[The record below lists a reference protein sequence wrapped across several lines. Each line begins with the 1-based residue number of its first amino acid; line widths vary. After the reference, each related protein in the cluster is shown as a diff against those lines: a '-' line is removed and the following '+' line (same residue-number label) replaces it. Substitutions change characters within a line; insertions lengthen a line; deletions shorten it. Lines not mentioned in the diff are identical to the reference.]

1 MGFTLKTLWLAALVA
16 ATYPLAVA
24 AQVGLEALFGDS
36 LWLTELLHGS
46 KRTAAF
52 ALVDGW
58 VGSIPWVLG
67 FWAIAVVLR
76 AASGPQ
82 RRAELRTL
90 LVVGAA
96 IVGTIISLS
105 VQVPMLLVLLL
116 ISAAALESCR
126 ARTVPR

>member
-1 MGFTLKTLWLAALVA
+1 MGFALKTLWLAALVA

-36 LWLTELLHGS
+36 LWLMELLHGS
-46 KRTAAF
+46 KRTAAS

-82 RRAELRTL
+82 RRAELWTL

-105 VQVPMLLVLLL
+105 VQVPVLLVLLL